1 MIVECS
7 RRPDGW
13 IPVYGN
19 EEEIIDF
26 LLEQNYYTKYSV
38 KETKNSFD
46 FWVATEFLWRGIF

>member
-13 IPVYGN
+13 IPVKGN

-26 LLEQNYYTKYSV
+26 YGDRIIIQS
-38 KETKNSFD
+38 
-46 FWVATEFLWRGIF
+46 IQ